1 MYLILIDNKLRCP
14 CVLLKSIDTKKR
26 GQNSIYVL
34 EVFDYLTTNIMSKA
48 HAVY

>member
-1 MYLILIDNKLRCP
+1 MYLNLIDNKLRCP
-14 CVLLKSIDTKKR
+14 WMLLKKYRHKKAR
-26 GQNSIYVL
+26 TNSIYVL

>member
-1 MYLILIDNKLRCP
+1 MSLISCDLG
-14 CVLLKSIDTKKR
+14 IDTKKR

>member
-1 MYLILIDNKLRCP
+1 MSFVSFNL
-14 CVLLKSIDTKKR
+14 SIDTKKR